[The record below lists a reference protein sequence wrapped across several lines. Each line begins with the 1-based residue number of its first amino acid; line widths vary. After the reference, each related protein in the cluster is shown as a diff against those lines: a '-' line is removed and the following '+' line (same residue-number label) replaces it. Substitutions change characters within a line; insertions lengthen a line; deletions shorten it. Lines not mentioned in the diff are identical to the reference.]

1 MSSNN
6 AVVSNR
12 GDIFDTL
19 SAIDR
24 GSFAHDL
31 QDAMKEVVQ
40 ECVGTQKKGKV
51 TIEIEIDPD
60 TKTDSIRV
68 SGKIKKTLPQLPKKA
83 SIFFPQQDGT
93 LTRMNAAQRMIP
105 GTEAEYAPPR
115 AKPAHDPVTGEVLTA

>member
-1 MSSNN
+1 MSNQQLLG
-6 AVVSNR
+6 NR
-12 GDIFDTL
+12 GDVFDTL

-24 GSFAHDL
+24 GGFAHDL

-60 TKTDSIRV
+60 SKTDTIRV

-83 SIFFPQQDGT
+83 SIFYPTADGM
-93 LTRMNAAQRMIP
+93 LTRMDSRQRMIP
-105 GTEAEYAPPR
+105 GTEAEYAPPTKSEG
-115 AKPAHDPVTGEVLTA
+115 AYDPETGEITN